1 MSKVNLTH
9 KQREYWREANHRWN
23 LKVGA
28 TRSGKTYMDYF
39 LIPKRI
45 LERREESG
53 LYVLIGNTR
62 ETLRRNILT
71 PMQEIY
77 GVRRVGSLRS
87 DNSCFMFGEKVF
99 CLGADKVTQV
109 DKIRG
114 AAIKYCYGDEVATWH
129 PEVFEM
135 LKSRLDKPMSLFDG
149 ALNPQSPNHWLKEF
163 IDSDADIYSQH
174 YTIFDN
180 PYLPPDFVSELQ
192 KEYAGTV
199 YEKRYIWGEWALA
212 EGLIF
217 PMYEDAL
224 EEPPEWKQNER
235 RNYCLSID
243 YGTMNA
249 FAALLWEYHGGIWYA
264 VRGYYY
270 SGRDTGIQKT
280 DNEYADA
287 LDALLEDVRTYY
299 DDLYSM
305 TGLRQKLETIIDP
318 SAASFIALLNKR
330 PLYKVRRADNAVLD
344 GIRETASAISTGR
357 IKVNPAIEEWRD
369 EAEGYVWDESED
381 EDRPVKVNDHYMD
394 ATRYFVKTKRIAA
407 VRRNGGT

>member
-1 MSKVNLTH
+1 MSKVELTP

-62 ETLRRNILT
+62 ETLRRNVLT

-135 LKSRLDKPMSLFDG
+135 LKSRLDKPMSIFDG
-149 ALNPQSPNHWLKEF
+149 ALNPQSPNHWLKTF
-163 IDSDADIYSQH
+163 LDSDADIYSQH

-224 EEPPEWKQNER
+224 EEPPEWKREER

-249 FAALLWEYHGGIWYA
+249 FAALLWEYHNGIWYA

-270 SGRDTGIQKT
+270 SGRETGIQKT

-287 LDALLEDVRTYY
+287 LDALLEDVRVYY
-299 DDLYSM
+299 DELYSM

-330 PLYKVRRADNAVLD
+330 SLYKVRRADNAVLD

-357 IKVNPAIEEWRD
+357 IKVNPAIEEWID

-381 EDRPVKVNDHYMD
+381 EDRPVKINDHYMD

-407 VRRNGGT
+407 ARRN

>member
-1 MSKVNLTH
+1 
-9 KQREYWREANHRWN
+9 
-23 LKVGA
+23 
-28 TRSGKTYMDYF
+28 MDYF

-53 LYVLIGNTR
+53 LYVILGNTR
-62 ETLRRNILT
+62 ETLRRNVLI

-77 GVRRVGSLRS
+77 GVRRVGNLRS
-87 DNSCFMFGEKVF
+87 DNSCFMFGERVF
-99 CLGADKVTQV
+99 CLGADNVNHV

-114 AAIKYCYGDEVATWH
+114 ASIKYCYGDEVATWH
-129 PEVFEM
+129 REVFEM
-135 LKSRLDKPMSLFDG
+135 LKSRLDKPMSCFDG
-149 ALNPQSPNHWLKEF
+149 ALNPQSPHHWLKDF

-224 EEPPEWKQNER
+224 EEPPEWKREER

-249 FAALLWEYHGGIWYA
+249 FAALLWEYHNGIWYA

-270 SGRDTGIQKT
+270 SGRETGIQKT

-299 DDLYSM
+299 DELYSM

-330 PLYKVRRADNAVLD
+330 ALYKVRRADNAVLD

-357 IKVNPAIEEWRD
+357 IKVNPAIEEWID

-381 EDRPVKVNDHYMD
+381 EDRPVKINDHYMD

-407 VRRNGGT
+407 ARRN